1 MGTSSRFLLSS
12 LSGLAIVGACAA
24 GVLAVQAGGNAA
36 AASVRTQSATSGRID
51 NLVSG
56 YRDGSFSA
64 VGRYATPGG
73 DESIGV
79 TVQIAHQRITAV
91 AVAVE
96 AKSPTAM
103 QFQEQFS
110 TRILPAIVSRDLA
123 SAGVSRV
130 AGASLTSLGF
140 NNALQQIRTNAH
152 A

>member
-1 MGTSSRFLLSS
+1 MGNASRFLLSS
-12 LSGLAIVGACAA
+12 IGGLAIVGACAA
-24 GVLAVQAGGNAA
+24 GVWAVQAVGNAA
-36 AASVRTQSATSGRID
+36 AASVRTQSATTSGND

-56 YRDGSFSA
+56 YRDGSYSA

-79 TVQIAHQRITAV
+79 TVQIVHQRITAV

-96 AKSPTAM
+96 AKSPTAR

-110 TRILPAIVSRDLA
+110 TRILPAIVSKDLA
-123 SAGVSRV
+123 SVGVSRV

-140 NNALQQIRTNAH
+140 NNALQKIRTNADG
-152 A
+152 